1 MMHRLLVPA
10 FALLITIWPVLP
22 AFGRAMELGDAATVR
37 QAAPAIVS
45 ISTWKVHSAD
55 RRGDFPRRVKT
66 YGSGFIID
74 PSGIIVT
81 NRHVIDGAIQIRV
94 LFDDDSQASA
104 TLLAAAPLIDL
115 ALLKVDVD
123 HALPTLGWGDS
134 DALQVGDPVLT
145 IGNQWGWET
154 SVSAG
159 IVSGLNRNIQDTP
172 FDNYIQTDA
181 SINHGDSG
189 GPMLDRNGKVVGVVT
204 ALYNPNK
211 NGGFIGIGFAIPA
224 RTAQFVTNR
233 LLDPSHPIPG
243 WLGFNLQDLTG
254 ELAEALGVPKRTGAV
269 ISAVEPSG
277 PAAQTSLRP
286 GDVLEEYNGRHL
298 ADSRAFM
305 RTIAGSPIGMPAH
318 LTVWRSGTEQE
329 VTTTVA
335 AWPNIASGRG
345 VMTGIAAT
353 EMMSSAPYLGV
364 KLAPLTVGDRKR
376 YGLSPKLTGVLI
388 SRVES
393 DCEAHDMGIR
403 AGDVITAVQEE
414 PVWTPDDVERAIEKA
429 HEFRRPYLALLIQS
443 RTGAKWFPMSIGDPS
458 SP

>member
-1 MMHRLLVPA
+1 MMHRLLVLA
-10 FALLITIWPVLP
+10 FRLLITIWPVIP
-22 AFGRAMELGDAATVR
+22 AFGRAIELGDAATVR

-45 ISTWKVHSAD
+45 ISIWKVHPAD
-55 RRGDFPRRVKT
+55 RRGEFPRRVKI

-74 PSGIIVT
+74 PSGIIIT

-94 LFDDDSQASA
+94 LFNDDSQASA
-104 TLLAAAPLIDL
+104 RLLAAAPLIDL

-123 HALPTLGWGDS
+123 HALPTLAWGNS

-145 IGNQWGWET
+145 VGNQLGWET

-181 SINHGDSG
+181 TINHGDSG
-189 GPMLDRNGKVVGVVT
+189 GPMLDQNGKVVGVVT
-204 ALYNPNK
+204 ALYNPNQ

-224 RTAQFVTNR
+224 RTAQFVTHR

-254 ELAEALGVPKRTGAV
+254 ELSEALGVPQRTGAV

-277 PAAQTSLRP
+277 PAGQASLRP
-286 GDVLEEYNGRHL
+286 GDVLEDYNGRRL
-298 ADSRAFM
+298 PDSRAFM
-305 RTIAGSPIGMPAH
+305 RTIAGSPIGMPAR
-318 LTVWRSGTEQE
+318 LTIWRSGSEKE
-329 VTTTVA
+329 VITTVA
-335 AWPNIASGRG
+335 GWPNIASGRE
-345 VMTGIAAT
+345 VVTGIAAT
-353 EMMSSAPYLGV
+353 AMMSSAPYLGV
-364 KLAPLTVGDRKR
+364 KLAPLTIAGRKR
-376 YGLSPKLTGVLI
+376 YRLSPKLTGVLI
-388 SRVES
+388 SHVDS

-403 AGDVITAVQEE
+403 RGDVIIAVQEE
-414 PVWTPDDVERAIEKA
+414 PVRTPDDVQRAIEKA

-443 RTGAKWFPMSIGDPS
+443 KTGTKWFPMSIGDPS
-458 SP
+458 SS